1 MNRTLASITGVSA
14 ALIVAACSGNSPS
27 SGSDNQGGA
36 GGGGGALTGG
46 AGTIGGGTTGSPTG
60 GTHAGTTPTGG
71 SNASPTGG
79 ANANPTGGSNAGP
92 TGGNA
97 ATGGANANPTGGNN
111 GGPTGGNNA
120 GTTGGTL
127 GTGGINAGSGGIS
140 PNTGGKTGN
149 GGTSSGNTGGSSPT
163 STGGKSSTGGTGAGT
178 TGGNGAGGAATGGS
192 TGTTTG
198 CVVQLDSTHQT
209 IEGFG
214 INDTWG
220 SQFSTTQADQLFTTT
235 SGIGLSILRVGM
247 AANMNASFYNSFESN
262 NISAA
267 KSRGAKIIGS
277 VWSPP
282 KECKDNNNTQKGGHL
297 LSTCYGT
304 WSDAIASFASKNSLY
319 AMSAGNEPDYASCA
333 TAKGPPCNDAEYDT
347 TLFTAKEMVAFVN
360 VLGPK
365 LHALTPPVKLITP
378 EASEWLH
385 TWSNLS
391 VSNST
396 VAGKPNS
403 SDPLGCGCFQTTS
416 TGAITGTCASKCTTG
431 EGYDYGHWL
440 AKDATAW
447 SYVDIL
453 GVHQYDSQ
461 VAEPWPADVNGGKP
475 DKSIWQT
482 EMSGVMYWPEA
493 GPSTTIENGVAVAG
507 WLHSALVVGDA
518 NAWTWWWYSGSSTN
532 EGLYNGSTDTKRHYT
547 YGNYSKFVRP
557 GYVRV
562 DITGNSNT
570 NLLLSAYKGTDGT
583 VVVVAINKGT
593 AAATVPIAIAGGTA
607 PTSCTPNVTSAS
619 ANLAAGTAVS
629 VSGGSFSA
637 SLAGTTV
644 TTFVCK

>member
-1 MNRTLASITGVSA
+1 
-14 ALIVAACSGNSPS
+14 VAPGGGNSPTGGKAGTG
-27 SGSDNQGGA
+27 GSTGAPGGNSPTGGKVSTTGGSTGAPGGNSPTGGKAGTGGSAA
-36 GGGGGALTGG
+36 GGGGGISATGG
-46 AGTIGGGTTGSPTG
+46 K
-60 GTHAGTTPTGG
+60 
-71 SNASPTGG
+71 
-79 ANANPTGGSNAGP
+79 
-92 TGGNA
+92 A
-97 ATGGANANPTGGNN
+97 ATGGSA
-111 GGPTGGNNA
+111 A
-120 GTTGGTL
+120 G
-127 GTGGINAGSGGIS
+127 
-140 PNTGGKTGN
+140 
-149 GGTSSGNTGGSSPT
+149 
-163 STGGKSSTGGTGAGT
+163 
-178 TGGNGAGGAATGGS
+178 GGAATGGG
-192 TGTTTG
+192 GTVGGGSGVT
-198 CVVQLDSTHQT
+198 VQLTQTHQT

-247 AANMNASFYNSFESN
+247 SPSGSFYNSFESS

-267 KSRGAKIIGS
+267 KTRGAKIIGS
-277 VWSPP
+277 TWSPP
-282 KECKDNNNTQKGGHL
+282 ANCKDNNNTQKGGHL
-297 LSTCYGT
+297 LSSCYDS
-304 WSDAIASFASKNSLY
+304 WSTTIANFAKNNSLY

-333 TAKGPPCNDAEYDT
+333 SSKGPPCNDADYDT
-347 TLFTAKEMVAFVN
+347 TVFTAKEMVAFVK

-365 LHALTPPVKLITP
+365 LKTAGVKLITP

-403 SDPLGCGCFQTTS
+403 SDPLNCGCFQTTS
-416 TGAITGTCASKCTTG
+416 TGAITGTCATTCTQG
-431 EGYDYGHWL
+431 NGYDYGHWL
-440 AKDATAW
+440 AQDTTAW
-447 SYVDIL
+447 GYVDIL

-461 VAEPWPADVNGGKP
+461 IAEPWPADVNGGKP
-475 DKSIWQT
+475 DKPIWQT

-562 DITGNSNT
+562 DITGNSNA

-593 AAATVPIAIAGGTA
+593 AAATVPISIAGGTA
-607 PTSCTPNVTSAS
+607 PTSCTPNVTSSS